1 MQHSFTAFCAACMAG
16 MVGLPK
22 LPVGVGLPRLPVCI
36 GTDCTGIASVLIAM
50 SYLGVPY
57 RHVFASEIEP
67 SARQQVQECFGAEHF
82 THNIFFRSLA
92 SAPLADLYVVGFP
105 CQPFSQ
111 AGLENGFDAR
121 GGNGVIFFA
130 VLHYIKN
137 KQPRAFILE
146 NVVGIEWI
154 CAGSCFETVLR
165 ELYSLASYNIYWQ
178 MMDTQNHGIPH
189 SRPRYYF
196 IGILKR
202 WDRGTFTFPEP
213 CRSRPLES
221 FLENQVRRPT
231 PLDLPPENQ
240 KVARANVIAFLE
252 KMQAKG
258 HDVLSETWTLDCDSS
273 LYRAGAMHGVCCC
286 LTRSRPLG
294 HWISNRGRRLTL
306 LEHMRL
312 QGISDDFPIFIGEME
327 FRQHLGNSMSVNVL
341 ERLLVSLLPAAGLWD
356 TSLLRDRYADST
368 TVA

>member
-1 MQHSFTAFCAACMAG
+1 MAG

-22 LPVGVGLPRLPVCI
+22 LPVGVGLPRLPICV

-146 NVVGIEWI
+146 NVVGLT
-154 CAGSCFETVLR
+154 A
-165 ELYSLASYNIYWQ
+165 
-178 MMDTQNHGIPH
+178 
-189 SRPRYYF
+189 
-196 IGILKR
+196 
-202 WDRGTFTFPEP
+202 
-213 CRSRPLES
+213 
-221 FLENQVRRPT
+221 EN
-231 PLDLPPENQ
+231 DN
-240 KVARANVIAFLE
+240 
-252 KMQAKG
+252 MQART
-258 HDVLSETWTLDCDSS
+258 SMSSWRRSS
-273 LYRAGAMHGVCCC
+273 LNIP
-286 LTRSRPLG
+286 LT
-294 HWISNRGRRLTL
+294 T
-306 LEHMRL
+306 
-312 QGISDDFPIFIGEME
+312 GEE
-327 FRQHLGNSMSVNVL
+327 
-341 ERLLVSLLPAAGLWD
+341 
-356 TSLLRDRYADST
+356 
-368 TVA
+368 